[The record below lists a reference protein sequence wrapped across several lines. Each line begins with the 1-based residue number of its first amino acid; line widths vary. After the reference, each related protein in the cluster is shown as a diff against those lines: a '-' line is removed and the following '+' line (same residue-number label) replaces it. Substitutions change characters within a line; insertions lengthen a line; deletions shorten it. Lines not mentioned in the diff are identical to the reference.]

1 MKIWTYILTIT
12 VIFLSVKP
20 GIDTIT
26 FSSESQQTCCL
37 KSKYSP
43 ISEKHESDNKNDQET
58 KGLCNPFQA
67 CCACNL
73 VYVGL
78 PFFPTL
84 KIGISSEENFS
95 YQSFIS
101 SKFISDFWQPPR
113 FV

>member
-37 KSKYSP
+37 KSTYNP
-43 ISEKHESDNKNDQET
+43 ISENHESDNRSEQESN
-58 KGLCNPFQA
+58 GMCNPFQA
-67 CCACNL
+67 CCSCNL
-73 VYVGL
+73 VDVVF
-78 PFFPTL
+78 PFYQTL
-84 KIGISSEENFS
+84 RMGISSEQYFG

-101 SKFISDFWQPPR
+101 SNFISDFWQPPQ